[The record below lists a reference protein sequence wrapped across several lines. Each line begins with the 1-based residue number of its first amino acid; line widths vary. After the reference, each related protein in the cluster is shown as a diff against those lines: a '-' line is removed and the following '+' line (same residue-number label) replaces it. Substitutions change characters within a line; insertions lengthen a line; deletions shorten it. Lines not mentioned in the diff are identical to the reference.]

1 MTHGDSTDELEARQ
15 AALQD
20 EATAILS
27 ELEESTLFAGFGA
40 LVLTGS
46 YVSGLMTWPEI
57 DVMLRVGP
65 DFASADVF
73 GLLMR
78 VVQLPGVVE
87 IHYTDERGPRAP
99 TDAKRDERYHA
110 TIGME
115 RVETGE
121 PVGPRA
127 NQSGIW
133 QIDLS
138 LWLHD
143 DHANLTAWHEDLRN
157 SITDE
162 QRRAVLQIKDT
173 WHRKASYPDEVGGL
187 DIYTAVLE
195 ADVRT
200 PDGFSAWLAERGLPH
215 T

>member
-1 MTHGDSTDELEARQ
+1 MTHRDSTDELEARQ

-20 EATAILS
+20 EAAAILA
-27 ELEESTLFAGFGA
+27 ELEESAVFADFGA
-40 LVLTGS
+40 FVLTGS
-46 YVSGLMTWPEI
+46 YVSGLMSWPEL
-57 DVMLRVGP
+57 DVMLLVGP
-65 DFASADVF
+65 DFAPADVF
-73 GLLMR
+73 GLLKR
-78 VVQLPGVVE
+78 IVQLPGVVE
-87 IHYTDERGPRAP
+87 MHYTDERGPRAP

-110 TIGME
+110 TIGMD
-115 RVETGE
+115 RVEAGE
-121 PVGPRA
+121 PVGTRGRP
-127 NQSGIW
+127 GTW

-173 WHRKASYPDEVGGL
+173 WHRKSSYPYEVGGL
-187 DIYTAVLE
+187 EIYTAVID

-200 PDGFSAWLAERGLPH
+200 PDGFSAWLAERGLPP